1 VLDLFED
8 KSIGQIM
15 EHHIKNASS
24 SGLLMTCKIK
34 QQDILK
40 QTRFYE
46 CRFLEVFDGEVMMIA
61 RDVTREEISE
71 NNLKIKVEELKKTN
85 TKLNEYIKSNEE
97 LEKFAYIA
105 SHDLKEPIRNISFFA
120 QYLKRQENLTEE
132 SQNYINE
139 IIERS
144 FKMKNLIDDLLF
156 YSKVENQELHYEKFN
171 LKDLVNDVVKKLDV
185 LIKENKATIEI
196 ENDIKIYADRFLFM
210 RLFYNLIQN
219 SIKYQSDKKPEVVIK
234 AKETNNQ
241 FSFDFIDNGIG
252 IPTQY
257 HDYIFGVFKKIKQNG
272 IDGVG
277 LGLSICKRII
287 ERHNGAIKI
296 YSDINQGAT
305 FSITISK

>member
-1 VLDLFED
+1 
-8 KSIGQIM
+8 
-15 EHHIKNASS
+15 
-24 SGLLMTCKIK
+24 
-34 QQDILK
+34 
-40 QTRFYE
+40 
-46 CRFLEVFDGEVMMIA
+46 MMIA

-305 FSITISK
+305 FNITISK